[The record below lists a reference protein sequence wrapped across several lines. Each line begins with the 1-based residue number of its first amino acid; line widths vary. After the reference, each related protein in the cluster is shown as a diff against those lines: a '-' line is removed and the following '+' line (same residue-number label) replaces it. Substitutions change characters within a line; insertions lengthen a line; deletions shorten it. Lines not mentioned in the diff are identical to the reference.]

1 MFHQQFQSIFAII
14 LILQLYLST
23 IYALPLSNSI
33 SSPNTKTNYNYRHF
47 KRKSSTKKENDR
59 KSTYSK
65 VVTNAQKSTSANKNN
80 NPLGYYQLYY
90 KTNLSLDNNTP
101 SSFAVS
107 KHITGYYLGIDKYG
121 RVSGIRSTSKQNK
134 LDTTQFRLQ
143 TRQNLCSDGKV
154 HNLIKFM
161 TIRTNK
167 FLCLDSKHGRKIVG
181 SKIFDQDLCTWEQ
194 GLLEDHRFSLVNYKY
209 RHGLVL
215 RKNGKIRKPSKLR
228 SLRRNSSKNT
238 SISNRWLLIEE
249 KY

>member
-1 MFHQQFQSIFAII
+1 MFHQQLRLIFAIS
-14 LILQLYLST
+14 LILQFYLST
-23 IYALPLSNSI
+23 IYALPLN
-33 SSPNTKTNYNYRHF
+33 NYRHS

-59 KSTYSK
+59 KSTSMYPK
-65 VVTNAQKSTSANKNN
+65 VVTNAQKSTSATKNN
-80 NPLGYYQLYY
+80 NPLGFYQLYY

-143 TRQNLCSDGKV
+143 TRQNLCSDGNV

-181 SKIFDQDLCTWEQ
+181 SKIFDEDLCTWEQ

-209 RHGLVL
+209 RYGLVL
-215 RKNGKIRKPSKLR
+215 RKNGKVRKPSKLR
-228 SLRRNSSKNT
+228 SLRRSSKNT